1 MRMQAKTFRGVILL
15 GGLILV
21 LGVSLALAGKVQL
34 PEGQQ
39 IKIKFPTQN
48 KISSGNVTEGTVL
61 TMELAEP
68 IQIGGVTIVEQ
79 GAVGNAKV
87 TKVKKAGKGG
97 SGGMIIVTLVDLQ
110 PKGEFQS
117 PEGTPIPLRGTI
129 EDKGG
134 NKKILSYVLGFGLL
148 IKGGQGEIV
157 TDSVYTAEI
166 SKATILESK

>member
-1 MRMQAKTFRGVILL
+1 MLFRSAAA
-15 GGLILV
+15 LV
-21 LGVSLALAGKVQL
+21 LALGASLAIAGKVQL
-34 PEGQQ
+34 PQGQQ
-39 IKIKFPTQN
+39 IKIKFPAQN
-48 KISSGNVTEGTVL
+48 KISSGSVTEGTVL

-68 IQIGGVTIVEQ
+68 IQVGGVTIVEQ

-97 SGGMIIVTLVDLQ
+97 SGGMIVVTLVDLQ

-117 PEGTPIPLRGTI
+117 PEGAPIPLRGAI

-134 NKKILSYVLGFGLL
+134 NRKILSYIVGFGLI
-148 IKGGQGEIV
+148 IKGGQGEIA

-166 SKATILESK
+166 AKATILENN